1 MIYDITNRLTLMKYT
16 TSFFLISLILLC
28 SCNSDHK
35 GAASSEHPEMDET
48 ELTRVTM
55 LIDPAPETYQEDQ
68 VNRLLQYALDHNLPV
83 HKTESGLLYWIQKPG
98 NDQRAQKE
106 DKILVR
112 YKGNLLDGTVFDQSP
127 ASGEP
132 VEFNLSD
139 MIPAWQE
146 ALKLIGEDGKMTIL
160 THSDLAYR
168 GQRIGNVIAPYS
180 PLIFEVELIAVV
192 R

>member
-1 MIYDITNRLTLMKYT
+1 MKYT
-16 TSFFLISLILLC
+16 TSFLMISLILTF

-35 GAASSEHPEMDET
+35 DTSSSEAPELDEV
-48 ELTRVTM
+48 ELTRITT

-68 VNRLLQYALDHNLPV
+68 VNRLLQYALDHNMPV
-83 HKTESGLLYWIQKPG
+83 HKTESGLLYWIQEPG

-112 YKGNLLDGTVFDQSP
+112 YRGNLLDGKVFDQSP
-127 ASGEP
+127 VSGEP
-132 VEFNLSD
+132 VQFNLSD

-146 ALKLIGEDGKMTIL
+146 ALSMIGEDGKITIL

-168 GQRIGNVIAPYS
+168 GQRIGNVIPPYS
-180 PLIFEVELIAVV
+180 PLIFEVELIDVN
-192 R
+192 